1 KQVGVRGPNT
11 ENFTEKFNRQ
21 SKLGFGAPTQRI
33 SPRNS
38 TGKASWGSG
47 PQHREFH
54 REIQQA
60 KQVGVRGP
68 NTENFTEKFNR
79 QSKLGFG
86 ILDVGQR
93 IQFEI

>member
-1 KQVGVRGPNT
+1 
-11 ENFTEKFNRQ
+11 
-21 SKLGFGAPTQRI
+21 S
-33 SPRNS
+33 
-38 TGKASWGSG
+38 KASWGSG

-68 NTENFTEKFNR
+68 NTENFTGKFNK

-86 ILDVGQR
+86 IFYVWQR
-93 IQFEI
+93 IQIEF